1 MFITIELQTN
11 TDGTVGTLVTTH
23 NTLAEAQ
30 NKFYTIC
37 AFAVLSKLPIHSAVI
52 LDPGGVLIASESFQH
67 EPEPEPTPDPEPE
80 ESEGE

>member
-11 TDGTVGTLVTTH
+11 TDGTVSTIVTTH
-23 NTLAEAQ
+23 NTLADAQ

-37 AFAVLSKLPIHSAVI
+37 AFAVLSELPIHSAVI

-67 EPEPEPTPDPEPE
+67 ELEPEPTPEPE
-80 ESEGE
+80 A